1 MSAGIRPS
9 HPHKSLPA
17 SPCKCL
23 RKEKDHATKYLPA
36 RSEHLDK
43 EKGNH
48 DTIGDQSD
56 ERAVQSLMFPPEWDR
71 KSLWTWLLPPFNQ
84 SHIKR
89 CEDDQTNLDQFKTF
103 ESRQDQSDRKIYDMN
118 YLRGAEQCQTAME

>member
-1 MSAGIRPS
+1 MQQNIFLQDQNIWS
-9 HPHKSLPA
+9 K
-17 SPCKCL
+17 
-23 RKEKDHATKYLPA
+23 
-36 RSEHLDK
+36 
-43 EKGNH
+43 KGNH

-103 ESRQDQSDRKIYDMN
+103 SKPLGTLVINLIGKSMI
-118 YLRGAEQCQTAME
+118 